1 MSKRTISVLIVDGPQ
16 RALAPLETSLT
27 TDDYEITVRRCHLD
41 TIDASTWDIQY
52 DAIVLQA
59 EAYEHGDGDIQD
71 CIGDEQANT
80 ETIVIADV
88 STQSLSARD
97 DDAVDKVFELDPAV
111 PAQYQIVATGIRE
124 YLVTRN
130 LPASAGDSTLQLPE
144 NVLDATEA
152 ILLIKEKRFIDCT
165 KAAAELLGYESRAP
179 IRGRHPAELSPPTQ
193 PDGQSSAKKVND
205 VFDVAQN
212 GGYHRF
218 SWVHTRADGREQ
230 SVIVSLMPVIHEDT
244 QLLYCV
250 WREPPTAH
258 ATGTQSAIEPVLAQ
272 SVVAESATPRA
283 LVVEAQPGA
292 HLAAKIERAE
302 TAMTATAVAS
312 VHEAQLAL
320 ESPESIDCVVLS
332 RCLPDTN
339 ATSFLAYVRETHPD
353 VPVVCVGD
361 TVLDSNV
368 TSETEQ
374 RVAGL
379 LAETDL
385 RGSDEQPLQRS
396 DRPSAGYQ
404 AAFETLLIPIVF
416 FDHRQAI
423 YLNEAFQ
430 SALGYDRDSIE
441 EMSLIETVV
450 HSGDRRRVT
459 QLLADWQQGNGEQST
474 HIVRLCA
481 SDGSVRHFEIAGTPL
496 TMAGRSGVVVSFC
509 DVTDQ
514 LQAKQQTA
522 FERGLARILLD
533 QVSDA
538 QTQAEFITGVVEGL
552 TQQGYALAWS
562 GTVDGT
568 ELNACAVAGDRQ
580 FYRTLKTALADASD
594 AGEPIVR
601 AAKTG
606 AMQYIADIETLL
618 AAPWRDAALDAGY
631 RSSIAVPLSSHD
643 TTYGVIAIYSREP
656 DPFNERNRRLLAQF
670 ADAVAFAS
678 HSFQL
683 QASLAAETVT
693 EAAITVD
700 DGAYYLVELA
710 RAGAFDAYPDLQV
723 VGSVRRGENAVLQYL
738 TANGSPSGLQDRLA
752 THPAVTDVAIVTE
765 DDPIRIQVTV
775 TERVPEVDLAA
786 QGVVVRT
793 TAIDP
798 QGAVLSVE
806 LPPHAALQSVVER
819 LQTTYGGVTA
829 ELQATVD
836 RTMRDWRGGPFE
848 RADLTDKQR
857 TALQAAYYNG
867 YFAQP
872 RRSTATEIAASLG
885 VGHSTFLQHLHRAEE
900 KVFASQFE

>member
-1 MSKRTISVLIVDGPQ
+1 VSKQTISVLIVDGPQ
-16 RALAPLETSLT
+16 RALAPLEASLT

-165 KAAAELLGYESRAP
+165 KAAAGLLGYESRAP

-272 SVVAESATPRA
+272 SVVAESTTPRA

-302 TAMTATAVAS
+302 TAMTTTAVAS

-320 ESPESIDCVVLS
+320 ESPEPIDCVVIS
-332 RCLPDTN
+332 GRLPDTN
-339 ATSFLAYVRETHPD
+339 APSFLAYVRETHSD
-353 VPVVCVGD
+353 VPVVCVHD
-361 TVLDSNV
+361 AALDPSV

-379 LAETDL
+379 LAETDFP
-385 RGSDEQPLQRS
+385 GSDEQPPQRS

-404 AAFETLLIPIVF
+404 AAFETLPIPIVF

-423 YLNEAFQ
+423 YLNGAFQ
-430 SALGYDRDSIE
+430 SALGYERDSIE
-441 EMSLIETVV
+441 EASLIETVV
-450 HSGDRRRVT
+450 HPGDRRRVT

-496 TMAGRSGVVVSFC
+496 TMVGRSGVVVSFC
-509 DVTDQ
+509 EVTDQ

-538 QTQAEFITGVVEGL
+538 QTQAEFVTGVVEGL

-568 ELNACAVAGDRQ
+568 ELKARAVAGDRQ
-580 FYRTLKTALADASD
+580 FYETLKSALADAPD
-594 AGEPIVR
+594 AGEPI
-601 AAKTG
+601 AELPT
-606 AMQYIADIETLL
+606 
-618 AAPWRDAALDAGY
+618 APC
-631 RSSIAVPLSSHD
+631 
-643 TTYGVIAIYSREP
+643 
-656 DPFNERNRRLLAQF
+656 
-670 ADAVAFAS
+670 
-678 HSFQL
+678 
-683 QASLAAETVT
+683 
-693 EAAITVD
+693 
-700 DGAYYLVELA
+700 
-710 RAGAFDAYPDLQV
+710 
-723 VGSVRRGENAVLQYL
+723 ENA
-738 TANGSPSGLQDRLA
+738 S
-752 THPAVTDVAIVTE
+752 VAW
-765 DDPIRIQVTV
+765 
-775 TERVPEVDLAA
+775 
-786 QGVVVRT
+786 
-793 TAIDP
+793 
-798 QGAVLSVE
+798 
-806 LPPHAALQSVVER
+806 
-819 LQTTYGGVTA
+819 Y
-829 ELQATVD
+829 
-836 RTMRDWRGGPFE
+836 
-848 RADLTDKQR
+848 
-857 TALQAAYYNG
+857 
-867 YFAQP
+867 
-872 RRSTATEIAASLG
+872 
-885 VGHSTFLQHLHRAEE
+885 
-900 KVFASQFE
+900 

>member
-1 MSKRTISVLIVDGPQ
+1 
-16 RALAPLETSLT
+16 
-27 TDDYEITVRRCHLD
+27 
-41 TIDASTWDIQY
+41 
-52 DAIVLQA
+52 
-59 EAYEHGDGDIQD
+59 
-71 CIGDEQANT
+71 
-80 ETIVIADV
+80 
-88 STQSLSARD
+88 
-97 DDAVDKVFELDPAV
+97 
-111 PAQYQIVATGIRE
+111 
-124 YLVTRN
+124 
-130 LPASAGDSTLQLPE
+130 
-144 NVLDATEA
+144 
-152 ILLIKEKRFIDCT
+152 
-165 KAAAELLGYESRAP
+165 
-179 IRGRHPAELSPPTQ
+179 
-193 PDGQSSAKKVND
+193 
-205 VFDVAQN
+205 
-212 GGYHRF
+212 
-218 SWVHTRADGREQ
+218 
-230 SVIVSLMPVIHEDT
+230 MPVIHEDT
-244 QLLYCV
+244 PLLYCV
-250 WREPPTAH
+250 WREPPTAD

-272 SVVAESATPRA
+272 SVVAESTTPRA
-283 LVVEAQPGA
+283 LVIEAQPGA
-292 HLAAKIERAE
+292 HLAATIERAE

-320 ESPESIDCVVLS
+320 ESPEPIDCVVLAGD
-332 RCLPDTN
+332 LPDTD
-339 ATSFLAYVRETHPD
+339 APSFLAYVRETHPD
-353 VPVVCVGD
+353 MPVVCVHD
-361 TVLDSNV
+361 TAPDPDV

-374 RVAGL
+374 RVGGL
-379 LAETDL
+379 LVGTDTP
-385 RGSDEQPLQRS
+385 GSDDQPPQRS
-396 DRPSAGYQ
+396 ERPSTEYQ
-404 AAFETLLIPIVF
+404 AAFETLPVPIVC

-423 YLNEAFQ
+423 YLNGAFR

-441 EMSLIETVV
+441 EPSLIETVV
-450 HSGDRRRVT
+450 HPGDRRRVT
-459 QLLADWQQGNGEQST
+459 QLLADWQQGTDEQGT

-481 SDGSVRHFEIAGTPL
+481 SDGSVRHFEMAGTPA
-496 TMAGRSGVVVSFC
+496 TMAGRSGVVVSLC

-514 LQAKQQTA
+514 LQANQQTA

-533 QVSDA
+533 QVGDA
-538 QTQAEFITGVVEGL
+538 QTQAEFVTGVVEGL

-568 ELNACAVAGDRQ
+568 DLNARAVAGDRQ
-580 FYRTLKTALADASD
+580 FYRTLKTALADD
-594 AGEPIVR
+594 DGVGEPIVR
-601 AAKTG
+601 AATTG
-606 AMQYIADIETLL
+606 TVQYVADIETLL

-643 TTYGVIAIYSREP
+643 TTDGVIAIYSRDP
-656 DPFNERNRRLLAQF
+656 DPFTERNRRLLAQF

-700 DGAYYLVELA
+700 DGSYYLVELA

-723 VGSVRRGENAVLQYL
+723 VGSVHRGEGAVLQYL
-738 TANGSPSGLQDRLA
+738 TANGSPSELRDRLA

-765 DDPIRIQVTV
+765 DDPVRIQVTV

-806 LPPHAALQSVVER
+806 LPPHAALQSVVET
-819 LQTTYGGVTA
+819 LQTAYGGVTA

-885 VGHSTFLQHLHRAEE
+885 VGHSTFLQHLHRAQE
-900 KVFASQFE
+900 KVFASRFE